1 MRKWTCIPSL
11 SDITNEHGYTEG
23 YWWLLILLMKQS
35 WNGMTSHRHDI
46 TSVLNS
52 LKIRWFSTFYCNN

>member
-11 SDITNEHGYTEG
+11 SDITNEHGYIEG

-52 LKIRWFSTFYCNN
+52 LKIR